1 MHLHEKSFLKF
12 SFERVGNAHFK
23 VYCIWNQVLPF
34 VGESF
39 KPSCI
44 SLGGEKTFNFL
55 RFLTNESLMQPGFF
69 PLVLKAEAGKRDL
82 VRLTGMA
89 SRNATPPV
97 TARR

>member
-12 SFERVGNAHFK
+12 SFEGVGNAHFK

-44 SLGGEKTFNFL
+44 SLGGEKAKGLFHSVML
-55 RFLTNESLMQPGFF
+55 SWSGERQAIKSHYC
-69 PLVLKAEAGKRDL
+69 K
-82 VRLTGMA
+82 
-89 SRNATPPV
+89 
-97 TARR
+97 